1 MEEDRGG
8 WGEEED
14 GAGWREEGGRR
25 MEAEG
30 EGEGGEA
37 GL

>member
-30 EGEGGEA
+30 EGGEA